1 MVAPVDIL
9 LNLDFKGTAIYIVE
23 SLKLVQ
29 KSNSPLVLRHKV
41 ATGESKWSSLHCNN
55 MVSMSWRFD

>member
-1 MVAPVDIL
+1 MVAPVVIL
-9 LNLDFKGTAIYIVE
+9 LDLDCKGTAIYIVE
-23 SLKLVQ
+23 GVKLDQ
-29 KSNSPLVLRHKV
+29 KSKSPFVLRHKV